1 MTQRHSHE
9 ATLSDACFTA
19 LTTALR
25 GIQPDLAD
33 RPIDRADSMV
43 ALGID
48 SVDRAEVLLLAMD
61 TLGIDVPITRFHGAA
76 NLGELADM
84 LHASRTA

>member
-1 MTQRHSHE
+1 M
-9 ATLSDACFTA
+9 SDACFTA

-25 GIQPDLAD
+25 HIQPDLTD
-33 RPIDRADSMV
+33 RPIGRADSMA

-48 SVDRAEVLLLAMD
+48 SVDRAEALLLTLDA
-61 TLGIDVPITRFHGAA
+61 LGIDAPITRFHGAA

-84 LHASRTA
+84 LHAHQTA